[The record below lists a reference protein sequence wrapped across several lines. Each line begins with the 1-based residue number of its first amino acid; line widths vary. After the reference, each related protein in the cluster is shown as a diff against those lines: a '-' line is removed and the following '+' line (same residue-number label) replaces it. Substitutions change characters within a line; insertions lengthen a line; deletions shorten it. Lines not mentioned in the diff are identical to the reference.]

1 MLQEVRALS
10 IRARKAA
17 GAPPLPPGND
27 RAEVEAMARRLE
39 ELRRAAGNS
48 QLRAAYE
55 AAIYGLD
62 AVLYRLAMLRTLE
75 SPSLPG
81 ARYRPRQRQRP
92 PRPPERPPPGSAQRA
107 SNGHEAFFAM
117 VGARKLADLLAE
129 PRATGLA
136 RQRRGLSAS
145 DASPATAQHVGHV
158 SAAAGGWCT
167 CCWARAGGRSAA
179 RPTAGAVGGAIRLT
193 ISARSGALGAGAGGD
208 WVAAVGL

>member
-75 SPSLPG
+75 LPEP
-81 ARYRPRQRQRP
+81 ARRQV
-92 PRPPERPPPGSAQRA
+92 SA
-107 SNGHEAFFAM
+107 
-117 VGARKLADLLAE
+117 
-129 PRATGLA
+129 T
-136 RQRRGLSAS
+136 
-145 DASPATAQHVGHV
+145 PATK
-158 SAAAGGWCT
+158 AAAPT
-167 CCWARAGGRSAA
+167 RAAAA
-179 RPTAGAVGGAIRLT
+179 RIGATRKQRT
-193 ISARSGALGAGAGGD
+193 
-208 WVAAVGL
+208 